1 MTLEAALLYTAG
13 LAETITGIKAAPDY
27 PPESVSAYPFV
38 LTYPSG
44 GNLEW
49 EPGLIFKGLH
59 QITCELHFDRAV
71 LPKAIKT
78 MIPFI
83 KSFADKIKA
92 DPTLGGTVDTIVASA
107 NTKIEYAILFQQFAK
122 VPEVVIQFKFTC
134 KIRE

>member
-1 MTLEAALLYTAG
+1 MTLEAALLHVAG
-13 LAETITGIKAAPDY
+13 IAEGITGIKAAPDY

-83 KSFADKIKA
+83 KKFADALKV
-92 DPTLGGTVDTIVASA
+92 DPTLGGTVDTVVATGNS
-107 NTKIEYAILFQQFAK
+107 KIEYTILFQQFAK
-122 VPEVVIQFKFTC
+122 VPEVVIQFKFFV